1 MQQSFDYLVKKEIQ
15 KRIDEYK
22 DDVLSK
28 NIISF
33 EDYKYALGKLHAM
46 EMFLIDYKQV
56 LGKVMKDDE

>member
-28 NIISF
+28 NIVSF

-46 EMFLIDYKQV
+46 EMFLIDYK
-56 LGKVMKDDE
+56 LTMRI